1 MVYLCNKGHFMITGL
16 TRRYFG
22 DLVLEITSFSPQNS
36 ATQNK
41 IVKTD
46 VLQIRKME
54 KWNI

>member
-54 KWNI
+54 TWNI